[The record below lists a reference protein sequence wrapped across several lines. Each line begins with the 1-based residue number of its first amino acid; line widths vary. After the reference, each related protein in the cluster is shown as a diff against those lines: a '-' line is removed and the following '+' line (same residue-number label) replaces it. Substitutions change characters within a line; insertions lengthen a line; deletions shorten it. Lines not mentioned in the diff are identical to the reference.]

1 MEDSEACHSRHASI
15 VSDGSRS
22 VGQVVMS
29 LAWRERAV
37 ASDAIMAAV
46 VKPNM
51 ILVGDQ
57 C

>member
-1 MEDSEACHSRHASI
+1 MACHSRHASI

-51 ILVGDQ
+51 MLVGDQ